1 MGNSLRCI
9 SQDQEQNQKKPTVV
23 NGGGESSNSEKH
35 VRRLSLIPSFRRRTL
50 LPSLS
55 CAGSSTSGSST
66 SKKGGVKTKKKI
78 RERHHQE
85 HHHHD
90 NEKDSRIQEQ
100 TLAATNVLFS
110 QTPRNSNSAPPF
122 RRSTSVVYPSS
133 QPPPSAVAAVT
144 GSVSGVLTPKKSTCG
159 FVRSSS
165 NRQRS
170 STDPVLKPNQ
180 LLDKELKVEGA
191 DTKRFVLVHG
201 GGFGAWCWYKT
212 ITLLEKHG
220 FQVDAV
226 DLTGSGVSSFDTNNI
241 TSLAQYVKPLL
252 HFFDTL
258 KPTEK
263 VILVGHDFG
272 GACMSYAMEM
282 FPSKISKAVFIS
294 AAMLANGQS
303 TLDLFNQQPESS
315 HDLME
320 QVHLFLYANGKKS
333 SPTAVDFDRSLLRD
347 FFFNQSPPKDVAL
360 ASVSMR
366 PIPFAPVIEKL
377 HVSEKNYGSI
387 RRFYIKTME
396 DDYAVPVC
404 FQDAM
409 IKSNPPEQV
418 FQLKGSDHAPFF
430 SRPQSLNRIL
440 VEISQ
445 IPSKKS
451 S

>member
-9 SQDQEQNQKKPTVV
+9 SHEQDPNQKKPSVV
-23 NGGGESSNSEKH
+23 NGGGESSNSGKH

-55 CAGSSTSGSST
+55 CSGSSTSTST
-66 SKKGGVKTKKKI
+66 SKKGGIKTKKKI

-85 HHHHD
+85 HHHDH
-90 NEKDSRIQEQ
+90 EKDSLIQEQ
-100 TLAATNVLFS
+100 TLAATNILFS
-110 QTPRNSNSAPPF
+110 QTPRNSNSAPTF
-122 RRSTSVVYPSS
+122 RRSTSVVYPST
-133 QPPPSAVAAVT
+133 QPPPASVAAAT

-180 LLDKELKVEGA
+180 LLDKELKVVESA
-191 DTKRFVLVHG
+191 ETKRFVLVHG

-272 GACMSYAMEM
+272 GACVSYAMEM

-294 AAMLANGQS
+294 AAMLPNAQS
-303 TLDLFNQQPESS
+303 TLDLFNQQPETNY
-315 HDLME
+315 DLME
-320 QVHLFLYANGKKS
+320 QVHIFLYANGKKNP
-333 SPTAVDFDRSLLRD
+333 PTAVDFDRSLLRD
-347 FFFNQSPPKDVAL
+347 FFFNQSPPKDIAL

-366 PIPFAPVIEKL
+366 PIPFAPVVEKL

-396 DDYAVPVC
+396 EDYAVPVSL
-404 FQDAM
+404 QDAM

>member
-9 SQDQEQNQKKPTVV
+9 SHEQDPNQKKPSVAT
-23 NGGGESSNSEKH
+23 GGESSNNSEKH

-55 CAGSSTSGSST
+55 CSGSSTSTST
-66 SKKGGVKTKKKI
+66 SKKGGIKTKKKI

-85 HHHHD
+85 HHHDH
-90 NEKDSRIQEQ
+90 EKDSLIQEQ
-100 TLAATNVLFS
+100 TLAATNILFS

-122 RRSTSVVYPSS
+122 RRSTSVVYPST
-133 QPPPSAVAAVT
+133 QPPPASVGAAT
-144 GSVSGVLTPKKSTCG
+144 GSVSGVLTPKKSTCA

-180 LLDKELKVEGA
+180 LLDKELMVVESA
-191 DTKRFVLVHG
+191 ETKRFVLVHG

-258 KPTEK
+258 KPNEK

-294 AAMLANGQS
+294 AAMLPNAQS
-303 TLDLFNQQPESS
+303 TLDLFNQQTETNY
-315 HDLME
+315 DLME
-320 QVHLFLYANGKKS
+320 QVHIFLYANGKKNP
-333 SPTAVDFDRSLLRD
+333 PTAVDFDRSLLRD

-366 PIPFAPVIEKL
+366 PIPFAPVVEKL

-396 DDYAVPVC
+396 EDYAVPVSL
-404 FQDAM
+404 QDAM